1 MIWVDGNYGS
11 LSASNADQIK
21 DWIKKGGNLIAYK
34 AANGWLKQ
42 QDIVKVGFVKNK
54 SKAAGPLKYDDQR
67 NASGA
72 KLTAGT
78 IFQGNLDLT
87 HPLAYGY
94 NTPQLPVFI
103 DENLF
108 FETPSNPYAYPFTL
122 DESNPLLSGYVHR
135 ENLELLKGTPGIIVS
150 RYGSGRVVSFSF
162 NTNFRAFWYGT
173 NKLLL
178 NAIFFGDQ
186 ISSRTT
192 NE

>member
-1 MIWVDGNYGS
+1 M
-11 LSASNADQIK
+11 
-21 DWIKKGGNLIAYK
+21 
-34 AANGWLKQ
+34 WLCLAPSCSSRV
-42 QDIVKVGFVKNK
+42 IVEAQSPDAF
-54 SKAAGPLKYDDQR
+54 
-67 NASGA
+67 GA
-72 KLTAGT
+72 RLTAGT

-94 NTPQLPVFI
+94 NKEKLPVFI

-108 FETPSNPYAYPFTL
+108 FETPKNPYSYPFSL
-122 DESNPLLSGYVHR
+122 DSSKPLLSGYVHR
-135 ENLELLKGTPGIIVS
+135 DNLELLKGTPGIIVS
-150 RYGSGRVVSFSF
+150 RYGTGRIISFSF

-186 ISSRTT
+186 ISGSSA